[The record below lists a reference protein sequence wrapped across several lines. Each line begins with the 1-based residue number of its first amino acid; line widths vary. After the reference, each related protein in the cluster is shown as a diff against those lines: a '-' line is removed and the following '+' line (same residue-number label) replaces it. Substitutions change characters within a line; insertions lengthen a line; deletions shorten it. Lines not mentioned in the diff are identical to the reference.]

1 MKKKPIV
8 IIISLMVTI
17 APILSIATS
26 PRNNS
31 QESSIDKEVMIC
43 PGSDGT
49 YVSQI
54 VDNLGGG
61 DALFHEGLNGIDIY
75 DYLGYV

>member
-1 MKKKPIV
+1 
-8 IIISLMVTI
+8 MVTI
-17 APILSIATS
+17 APILSIAIS
-26 PRNNS
+26 DRNNS
-31 QESSIDKEVMIC
+31 QESSIDEEVMIC

-61 DALFHEGLNGIDIY
+61 DALSVY
-75 DYLGYV
+75 